1 MTDDPK
7 DRPVDSAPATGL
19 IAYFGYGSLV
29 NDATRHPE
37 SVAIRGTLKGWVREW
52 RISGET
58 ATGRVCGLTASPK
71 PGSEIHGVLVLDSA
85 SELPNLDI
93 REGRYDRHALPAE
106 AFHVH
111 GHVHGHAEEGG
122 DHREALDNAFVYRSK
137 REHYRWGDDAHPIR
151 LSYVDCVLK
160 GYLNHFG
167 EEGPRHFIDTTEGWH
182 IPVLNDRRAPLYARA
197 ITVTEDERELF
208 DRLLKHAGVRYI

>member
-1 MTDDPK
+1 MTGDTG
-7 DRPVDSAPATGL
+7 DRSTKAAPATGG

-37 SVAIRGTLKGWVREW
+37 SVAVRGTLKGWVREW

-58 ATGRVCGLTASPK
+58 PTGRVCGLTASPK
-71 PGSEIHGVLVLDSA
+71 PGSEIHGVLVLDSVA
-85 SELPNLDI
+85 ELPNLDI

-111 GHVHGHAEEGG
+111 GHAEEGG
-122 DHREALDNAFVYRSK
+122 DHREALSNAFVYRSK
-137 REHYRWGDDAHPIR
+137 SEHYRWGDDAHPIR

-167 EEGPRHFIDTTEGWH
+167 EEGPRHFIETTEGWH
-182 IPVLNDRRAPLYARA
+182 IPVLNDRRAPLYPRA
-197 ITVTEDERELF
+197 ITVSEEELALF
-208 DRLLKHAGVRYI
+208 DRLLRQAGVRYI